1 MSREYCDYI
10 LDQLAPL
17 PGISAKRMFGGFGLF
32 RQGLMFGII
41 IDDVL
46 YYKTAASNRADYEA
60 AGSEPFQYEAKK
72 KTVTLSY
79 WTVPAVALDYEDP
92 AGMDAGRLRRCR
104 RSQTQNKEKS
114 RKNKTLALFHA
125 ITFTK

>member
-46 YYKTAASNRADYEA
+46 YYKTASGNRAEYEA
-60 AGSEPFQYEAKK
+60 AGSEPFRYETKK

-79 WTVPAVALDYEDP
+79 WAVPALALDDEDILLEWTRAACAAAVEAKP
-92 AGMDAGRLRRCR
+92 KPKKKAVK
-104 RSQTQNKEKS
+104 TKS
-114 RKNKTLALFHA
+114 
-125 ITFTK
+125 

>member
-46 YYKTAASNRADYEA
+46 YYKTAAGNRAGFEA
-60 AGSEPFQYEAKK
+60 AGSEPFRYETKK
-72 KTVTLSY
+72 RTVTLSY
-79 WTVPAVALDYEDP
+79 WTVPALALDDEDILLEWTRAACAAAVEAKP
-92 AGMDAGRLRRCR
+92 RP
-104 RSQTQNKEKS
+104 KKKS
-114 RKNKTLALFHA
+114 VKT
-125 ITFTK
+125 KR

>member
-46 YYKTAASNRADYEA
+46 YYKTAAGNRADFEA
-60 AGSEPFQYEAKK
+60 AGSEPFTYETKK

-79 WTVPAVALDYEDP
+79 WTVPALALDDEDILLEWTRAACAAAVEVKP
-92 AGMDAGRLRRCR
+92 
-104 RSQTQNKEKS
+104 KPKKKS
-114 RKNKTLALFHA
+114 VKT
-125 ITFTK
+125 KR

>member
-17 PGISAKRMFGGFGLF
+17 PGISAKRMFG
-32 RQGLMFGII
+32 II

-46 YYKTAASNRADYEA
+46 YYKTASGNRADYEA
-60 AGSEPFQYEAKK
+60 AGSEPFRYEAKK

-79 WTVPAVALDYEDP
+79 WTVPALALDDEDILLEWTKAACAAAVEAKP
-92 AGMDAGRLRRCR
+92 K
-104 RSQTQNKEKS
+104 TKKKS
-114 RKNKTLALFHA
+114 VKT
-125 ITFTK
+125 KR

>member
-1 MSREYCDYI
+1 MSQEYCDYV

-32 RQGLMFGII
+32 RGGLMFGII

-46 YYKTAASNRADYEA
+46 YYKTAGSNRASYEA
-60 AGSEPFQYEAKK
+60 AGSTPFTYETKK

-79 WTVPAVALDYEDP
+79 WTVPALALDDEDILLEWTKAACAAAIAAKP
-92 AGMDAGRLRRCR
+92 
-104 RSQTQNKEKS
+104 KPKKKS
-114 RKNKTLALFHA
+114 AKT
-125 ITFTK
+125 KR

>member
-17 PGISAKRMFGGFGLF
+17 SGVTAKRMFGGFGLF

-46 YYKTAASNRADYEA
+46 YYKTASGNRADYEA
-60 AGSEPFQYEAKK
+60 AGSVPFTYETKK

-79 WTVPAVALDYEDP
+79 WTVPALALDDEDSLVEWTKAACAAAIEAKP
-92 AGMDAGRLRRCR
+92 KTKPKPGPKKKSVKTK
-104 RSQTQNKEKS
+104 RS
-114 RKNKTLALFHA
+114 
-125 ITFTK
+125 